1 MAINDLVAWDEIE
14 IEDELGT
21 EEEEEEVSTDKK
33 AQVVEESTK
42 SKLHAPLVCSP
53 TIQTVLYTLC
63 QELCKNLSYNMID
76 TNLIIRDLVINVF
89 ELILEYYTLL
99 AAKSQGNRLEQDTMP
114 IKLTQNQS
122 LQMLFDIRFLYS
134 LFDIKSFVLSAERS
148 RMSRIQTDY
157 KQLNSDLEA
166 LIDPFDYDICS
177 PFIQSNIT
185 KSIGRTAVTLMIY
198 FLINFRTLMN
208 NPFLLR
214 PSMVY

>member
-1 MAINDLVAWDEIE
+1 
-14 IEDELGT
+14 
-21 EEEEEEVSTDKK
+21 
-33 AQVVEESTK
+33 
-42 SKLHAPLVCSP
+42 
-53 TIQTVLYTLC
+53 
-63 QELCKNLSYNMID
+63 MID
-76 TNLIIRDLVINVF
+76 TNLIIRDLVMNVF

-99 AAKSQGNRLEQDTMP
+99 AAKSQGNGLEQDTMS

-148 RMSRIQTDY
+148 HMSRIQTDY

-185 KSIGRTAVTLMIY
+185 KSIGRTAVTIMIY
-198 FLINFRTLMN
+198 VLINFHN
-208 NPFLLR
+208 
-214 PSMVY
+214 SYK